1 MTTLDDAIVEMV
13 RARPM
18 RVSEIASAAKLAAL
32 RLVDSG
38 ALVVGDDYVVRAAA
52 GVDMS
57 GWATI
62 GEVRPSTIGVSL
74 LTREEILA
82 AHEEGRR
89 IRAHYAREIAA
100 MRDVDRREVV
110 R

>member
-38 ALVVGDDYVVRAAA
+38 ALVVGDDYVARAADL
-52 GVDMS
+52 GMS
-57 GWATI
+57 GWRSI
-62 GEVRPSTIGVSL
+62 GRVAM
-74 LTREEILA
+74 LA
-82 AHEEGRR
+82 AQEEGHRARR
-89 IRAHYAREIAA
+89 RA
-100 MRDVDRREVV
+100 MRAAYGASR
-110 R
+110 